1 MFLVQTKTTLDLC
14 MIVASC
20 FVAVFLGF
28 SGSWTKLE
36 GIMNSSKFQSVLVQH
51 LWVSVWESGKSI
63 NEHLNFI
70 WGYSEA
76 FKIVAGLNRI
86 EHGFECELIR
96 SMSTSVE
103 PCFNVYLSVS
113 VDFLFKVYCWIFF
126 FFFFLHK
133 YMWTYFYSSTDSEY
147 SCYLCKGEPNPCL
160 MRRRSHTD
168 YQCTWTVT
176 GLIMTVA
183 YLQKNACQSINCE
196 G

>member
-51 LWVSVWESGKSI
+51 LWVSVWESGKRI
-63 NEHLNFI
+63 NEQLNFI

-96 SMSTSVE
+96 RMSTSVE

-126 FFFFLHK
+126 FFFFYTSIYGL
-133 YMWTYFYSSTDSEY
+133 TSTQVQILSTLATSAKVSPTLALWGDDLTRTTNVPEQW
-147 SCYLCKGEPNPCL
+147 L
-160 MRRRSHTD
+160 D
-168 YQCTWTVT
+168 W
-176 GLIMTVA
+176 
-183 YLQKNACQSINCE
+183 
-196 G
+196 